1 MDFSDEKNDHNG
13 NGNGNGKSGAGL
25 GGGLHLL
32 DRLVDI
38 NLSESQISRV
48 LEERAATLAKIPGD
62 SQRDTVFKEYVTFH
76 LGEEKYGFDVQL
88 VEEIQLTGGLT
99 KIPCTPDFVV
109 GAVNVRGCILPVLDV
124 KSLFNLPA
132 TDSGNAGKIIVIS
145 SDKIRMGILADS
157 VDEVLDI
164 GANEISSQISTLS
177 GATEE
182 FIDGVTNEGVI
193 ILDMASL
200 AADKRLIIH
209 EDV

>member
-1 MDFSDEKNDHNG
+1 MDFSDEKNGH
-13 NGNGNGKSGAGL
+13 NGNGNGKSDPGL

-38 NLSESQISRV
+38 NLSGSQISRV
-48 LEERAATLAKIPGD
+48 LEERAAALAKVPGD
-62 SQRDTVFKEYVTFH
+62 TQKDTIFKEYVTFH
-76 LGEEKYGFDVQL
+76 LGEERYGFDVQL
-88 VEEIQLTGGLT
+88 VEEIQLAGGLT
-99 KIPCTPDFVV
+99 GIPCTPDFVV

-124 KSLFNLPA
+124 KRLFNLPA
-132 TDSGNAGKIIVIS
+132 TGSSGGAKIIVIS
-145 SDKIRMGILADS
+145 SDESRMGILADS
-157 VDEVLDI
+157 VDEVLII

-182 FIDGVTNEGVI
+182 FIDGVTNEGII